1 MQESFPLSDDGLGLD
16 PRVMLIQRAVE
27 GDRHATG
34 QLLAVLTPV
43 IRSSV
48 AAVLARA
55 GGGRRQARQE
65 VEDTVQ
71 SVLLALFAD
80 RGRVLLQW
88 DPARGLKL
96 ESFVALLAKR
106 ETVSILR
113 SRRRNPFTE
122 DPTLNEDLDRNP
134 VARMGP
140 ESEAISRDMVMAL
153 ALAVQARL
161 TPKAAE
167 LFDLLFIRGLPNEE
181 VNALTG
187 LSIDAI
193 YAWRS
198 RLAKQVKE
206 IVTELQRQPVQP
218 PAPAH
223 AARWGEQPRRREGIA
238 PARGRIDPALGGVEA
253 ASVEAPRHPP
263 RRRLGPDTAAGLRRH
278 AAAGVGRLA
287 AGRAARVRSE
297 APAGACARGRRAAGR
312 EAAAPRSGELKGRGA
327 AVVGSRA
334 CPPTAAPGWRSPPR
348 SWPLRA
354 RIPRPLP
361 PPLLRRPPRRAWRPR
376 RRRRPCSACPPRRGL
391 SATTST

>member
-1 MQESFPLSDDGLGLD
+1 MSMLQMTEGSLTRCASVLSRGSRRRMMQETFPLSDDGLGLD

-140 ESEAISRDMVMAL
+140 ESEAI
-153 ALAVQARL
+153 
-161 TPKAAE
+161 
-167 LFDLLFIRGLPNEE
+167 
-181 VNALTG
+181 
-187 LSIDAI
+187 
-193 YAWRS
+193 
-198 RLAKQVKE
+198 
-206 IVTELQRQPVQP
+206 
-218 PAPAH
+218 
-223 AARWGEQPRRREGIA
+223 
-238 PARGRIDPALGGVEA
+238 
-253 ASVEAPRHPP
+253 
-263 RRRLGPDTAAGLRRH
+263 
-278 AAAGVGRLA
+278 
-287 AGRAARVRSE
+287 
-297 APAGACARGRRAAGR
+297 
-312 EAAAPRSGELKGRGA
+312 
-327 AVVGSRA
+327 
-334 CPPTAAPGWRSPPR
+334 
-348 SWPLRA
+348 
-354 RIPRPLP
+354 
-361 PPLLRRPPRRAWRPR
+361 
-376 RRRRPCSACPPRRGL
+376 
-391 SATTST
+391 

>member
-1 MQESFPLSDDGLGLD
+1 MIQERYPLSDDDLELD
-16 PRVMLIQRAVE
+16 PRVMLIQHAVE
-27 GDRHATG
+27 GDRQATG

-167 LFDLLFIRGLPNEE
+167 LFDLLFIKALPNEE
-181 VNALTG
+181 VNQLTG

-206 IVTELQRQPVQP
+206 IVAELGASPSSRP
-218 PAPAH
+218 PP
-223 AARWGEQPRRREGIA
+223 
-238 PARGRIDPALGGVEA
+238 
-253 ASVEAPRHPP
+253 PP
-263 RRRLGPDTAAGLRRH
+263 RRDGAGGHDGSYRLVPSSKGSRP
-278 AAAGVGRLA
+278 
-287 AGRAARVRSE
+287 RADGS
-297 APAGACARGRRAAGR
+297 
-312 EAAAPRSGELKGRGA
+312 APRAEGSRPQASRASSLRAVPRPRDSEVTPPPASGATPAPSSGASLPGAPPASAVSLQQGHAHEDGPAPGVKPPRGA
-327 AVVGSRA
+327 AG
-334 CPPTAAPGWRSPPR
+334 
-348 SWPLRA
+348 
-354 RIPRPLP
+354 
-361 PPLLRRPPRRAWRPR
+361 
-376 RRRRPCSACPPRRGL
+376 
-391 SATTST
+391 